1 LIWIYWNK
9 EVIIKQQTIIEMKK
23 IAYLVVFLANGLLF
37 AQKIAYVQ
45 ETKILYSLKEY
56 QKQVKEIDSLS
67 KQYKNQIAI
76 KTTESNN
83 KFDKLLAGYKF
94 EQNETIESIKSKMKP
109 ADVKK
114 LEALQSELAEID
126 SQGKKHENELSLIYK
141 TKIQPKLDNVN
152 KVIEDYAKKNKIDV
166 IYKLENIGSALAYV
180 NKKLEITDEIIKQLK

>member
-141 TKIQPKLDNVN
+141 TKIQPKLDSVN